1 MIVTFRKLITVNLV
15 LLLVLLLTI
24 VISLCF
30 GTMRIGLGTV
40 LKALLWGSGG
50 AEHEMGQTL
59 DTIIL
64 SIRLPRVLLAALV
77 GCALSVAGSIFQ
89 ALLRNPLADPYI
101 LGISSGS
108 AVGAVL
114 AMMLGLAATSFG
126 LPLASFVGAIGTVVI
141 VFNVGRMGRRVH
153 TNTLLL
159 AGVVINAFFGAVL
172 MFLVSISRTE
182 ALHDIIFW
190 LMGDF
195 SFAEYRGVFLALPY
209 IVLGVFLVYFFA
221 RRLNL
226 IVAGEDEALQL
237 GVDVER
243 VKKYAYALAS
253 LVTAAAVSVCGLIG
267 FVGLMIPHMVRL
279 VLGPDHRLL
288 IPAAGLWGGAFLVI
302 CDTLA
307 RSILAPMELPV
318 GVITAAF
325 GAPFFIYLLKTRSM

>member
-1 MIVTFRKLITVNLV
+1 
-15 LLLVLLLTI
+15 
-24 VISLCF
+24 
-30 GTMRIGLGTV
+30 
-40 LKALLWGSGG
+40 
-50 AEHEMGQTL
+50 
-59 DTIIL
+59 TIIL
-64 SIRLPRVLLAALV
+64 SIRLPRILLAAVV
-77 GCALSVAGSIFQ
+77 GGALSVAGSIFQ

-101 LGISSGS
+101 LGVSSGS

-114 AMMLGLAATSFG
+114 AMMLGLAATSLG
-126 LPLASFVGAIGTVVI
+126 LPLASFLGAIGTVLI

-159 AGVVINAFFGAVL
+159 AGVIINAFFGAVL
-172 MFLVSISRTE
+172 MFLISISKTE
-182 ALHDIIFW
+182 ALHSIIFW

-195 SFAEYRGVFLALPY
+195 SFADYRGLTLASPYVLTGVLLAYFL
-209 IVLGVFLVYFFA
+209 A

-226 IVAGEDEALQL
+226 IVAGEEEASQL

-253 LVTAAAVSVCGLIG
+253 LITAAAVSVCGLIG
-267 FVGLMIPHMVRL
+267 FVGLMIPHMIRL
-279 VLGPDHRLL
+279 ILGSDHRLL
-288 IPAAGLWGGAFLVI
+288 IPAAALWGAGFLVI

-318 GVITAAF
+318 GVVTAAF

>member
-40 LKALLWGSGG
+40 LKALLWGFGG

-182 ALHDIIFW
+182 TLHGIIFW

-195 SFAEYRGVFLALPY
+195 SFAEYRGVLLALPY

>member
-1 MIVTFRKLITVNLV
+1 MIVTFRRFIAVNLV
-15 LLLVLLLTI
+15 LLVVLLLTM
-24 VISLCF
+24 VICLCF
-30 GTMRIGLGTV
+30 GTIHIGLGKV
-40 LKALLWGSGG
+40 FKALLWGFGG
-50 AEHEMGQTL
+50 ADQGTGQTI
-59 DTIIL
+59 DTIIF

-126 LPLASFVGAIGTVVI
+126 LPLASFIGGIGTVAI

-159 AGVVINAFFGAVL
+159 AGVIINAFFGAVL
-172 MFLVSISRTE
+172 MFLISISRTE
-182 ALHDIIFW
+182 ALHSIIFW

-195 SFAEYRGVFLALPY
+195 SFADYRRMALASPYIFSGVFLAY
-209 IVLGVFLVYFFA
+209 FLA

-226 IVAGEDEALQL
+226 IVAGEDEALQF

-267 FVGLMIPHMVRL
+267 FVGLMIPHMIRL
-279 VLGPDHRLL
+279 VLGSDHRLL
-288 IPAAGLWGGAFLVI
+288 IPAAGLWGAAFLVI

>member
-1 MIVTFRKLITVNLV
+1 MIATFRKFIAINLILLAILLITM
-15 LLLVLLLTI
+15 T
-24 VISLCF
+24 ISLGF
-30 GTMRIGLGTV
+30 GTTRIGIGTI
-40 LKALLWGSGG
+40 LEALLWGLRG
-50 AEHEMGQTL
+50 ADQGTGHPL
-59 DTIIL
+59 YTIVF

-77 GCALSVAGSIFQ
+77 GCALSVAGSMFQ

-114 AMMLGLAATSFG
+114 AMMFGLAATSFG
-126 LPLASFVGAIGTVVI
+126 LPLASFVGAIGTVLI

-159 AGVVINAFFGAVL
+159 AGVIINAFFGAIL
-172 MFLVSISRTE
+172 MFLISISRSE
-182 ALHDIIFW
+182 ALHSIIFW

-195 SFAEYRGVFLALPY
+195 SFADYRAVGLAFPY
-209 IVLGVFLVYFFA
+209 IVFGVFVAYFFA

-226 IVAGEDEALQL
+226 ILAGEDEAIQL

-243 VKKYAYALAS
+243 LKKYTYGLAS

-267 FVGLMIPHMVRL
+267 FVGLMIPHMIRL
-279 VLGPDHRLL
+279 VLGSDHRLL
-288 IPAAGLWGGAFLVI
+288 IPAAGLWGATFLVI

-307 RSILAPMELPV
+307 RSVLAPMELPV

>member
-30 GTMRIGLGTV
+30 GTIGIGLGTV
-40 LKALLWGSGG
+40 LKALVGGFGG

-126 LPLASFVGAIGTVVI
+126 LPLASFLGAIGTVVI

-195 SFAEYRGVFLALPY
+195 SFAEYRGVLLALPY
-209 IVLGVFLVYFFA
+209 IVLGVFIVYFFA

>member
-1 MIVTFRKLITVNLV
+1 MIATLRRFVAVNIV
-15 LLLVLLLTI
+15 LLACLMLTMLVCL
-24 VISLCF
+24 SF
-30 GTMRIGLGTV
+30 GTIRAGLGEV
-40 LKALLWGSGG
+40 LESLLRGFGLTSAEKA
-50 AEHEMGQTL
+50 EIL
-59 DTIIL
+59 DTIIF
-64 SIRLPRVLLAALV
+64 SIRLPRVLMAALV
-77 GCALSVAGSIFQ
+77 GSALSVAGALFQ

-114 AMMLGLAATSFG
+114 AMMFGLAATSFG
-126 LPLASFVGAIGTVVI
+126 LPLASFAGALGTVVL

-159 AGVVINAFFGAVL
+159 AGVIFNAFFGAVL
-172 MFLVSISRTE
+172 MFLISVARTE
-182 ALHDIIFW
+182 ALHSIIFW

-195 SFAEYRGVFLALPY
+195 SFADFQGVALAFPY
-209 IVLGVFLVYFFA
+209 IIAGVILAYFLG

-226 IVAGEDEALQL
+226 ILAGEEEALQL

-243 VKKYAYALAS
+243 IKKYAYVLAS

-267 FVGLMIPHMVRL
+267 FVGLMIPHMIRL
-279 VLGPDHRLL
+279 VLGSDHRLL
-288 IPAAGLWGGAFLVI
+288 IPAAALWGAIFLVV

-307 RSILAPMELPV
+307 RTLLAPMELPV

>member
-1 MIVTFRKLITVNLV
+1 MIATLRKFLAVNVILLFA
-15 LLLVLLLTI
+15 LLLIMLICL
-24 VISLCF
+24 SF
-30 GTMRIGLGTV
+30 GTVRIGLSDV
-40 LKALLWGSGG
+40 FRALVSGLRDG
-50 AEHEMGQTL
+50 DPGGGQGYF
-59 DTIIL
+59 TIIL
-64 SIRLPRVLLAALV
+64 SIRLPRILLAAVV
-77 GCALSVAGSIFQ
+77 GGALSVAGSIFQ

-101 LGISSGS
+101 LGVSSGS

-114 AMMLGLAATSFG
+114 AMMLGLAATSLG
-126 LPLASFVGAIGTVVI
+126 LPLASFLGAIGTVLI

-159 AGVVINAFFGAVL
+159 AGVIINAFFGAVL
-172 MFLVSISRTE
+172 MFLISISKTE
-182 ALHDIIFW
+182 ALHSIIFW

-195 SFAEYRGVFLALPY
+195 SFADYRGLTLASPYVLTGALLAYFL
-209 IVLGVFLVYFFA
+209 A

-226 IVAGEDEALQL
+226 IVAGEDEASQL

-253 LVTAAAVSVCGLIG
+253 LITAAAVSVCGLIG
-267 FVGLMIPHMVRL
+267 FVGLMIPHMIRL
-279 VLGPDHRLL
+279 ILGSDHRLL
-288 IPAAGLWGGAFLVI
+288 IPAAALWGAGFLVI

-318 GVITAAF
+318 GVVTAAF

>member
-1 MIVTFRKLITVNLV
+1 MIVTLRRSISVTLV
-15 LLLVLLLTI
+15 LGAALALVMTA
-24 VISLCF
+24 SLCF
-30 GTMRIGLGTV
+30 GTIPIDPGEILR
-40 LKALLWGSGG
+40 ALVWNLTGRGESSIR
-50 AEHEMGQTL
+50 
-59 DTIIL
+59 DTIII

-77 GCALSVAGSIFQ
+77 GGALSVAGSIFQ

-101 LGISSGS
+101 LGVSSGS

-114 AMMLGLAATSFG
+114 AMMLGLGAMSLG
-126 LPLASFVGAIGTVVI
+126 LPLASFAGALGTVLL

-159 AGVVINAFFGAVL
+159 AGVIINAFFGAVL
-172 MFLVSISRTE
+172 MFLISISRHE
-182 ALHDIIFW
+182 ALHTIVFW

-195 SFAEYRGVFLALPY
+195 SFADFAGVTLIFPYVVTGISLAYL
-209 IVLGVFLVYFFA
+209 LA

-226 IVAGEDEALQL
+226 LVAGEDEAIQL

-243 VKKYAYALAS
+243 VKKSAYVLGS
-253 LVTAAAVSVCGLIG
+253 LITAAAVSVCGLIG

-288 IPAAGLWGGAFLVI
+288 IPASCLWGAAFLVI

-307 RSILAPMELPV
+307 RTILAPIELPV
-318 GVITAAF
+318 GVITSAF
-325 GAPFFIYLLKTRSM
+325 GAPFFIYLLKTRSI

>member
-1 MIVTFRKLITVNLV
+1 MIVTFKKFIAVNVVLVACLV
-15 LLLVLLLTI
+15 LTMLVC
-24 VISLCF
+24 LCF
-30 GTMRIGLGTV
+30 GTIRAGLYHVFESLLRGFGMITRE
-40 LKALLWGSGG
+40 KA
-50 AEHEMGQTL
+50 EVL
-59 DTIIL
+59 DTIIF
-64 SIRLPRVLLAALV
+64 SIRLPRVIMAALV
-77 GCALSVAGSIFQ
+77 GSALSVAGALFQ

-126 LPLASFVGAIGTVVI
+126 LPLASFGGAIGTVLL

-159 AGVVINAFFGAVL
+159 AGVIFNAFFGAVL
-172 MFLVSISRTE
+172 MFLISVARTE
-182 ALHDIIFW
+182 ALHSIIFW

-195 SFAEYRGVFLALPY
+195 SFADFKGVALAFPY
-209 IVLGVFLVYFFA
+209 ILIGIALSYFLA

-226 IVAGEDEALQL
+226 ILAGEEEALQL

-243 VKKYAYALAS
+243 VKKYAYVLAS
-253 LVTAAAVSVCGLIG
+253 LVTAAAVSVCGLVG
-267 FVGLMIPHMVRL
+267 FVGLMIPHMIRL
-279 VLGPDHRLL
+279 VLGSDHRLL
-288 IPAAGLWGGAFLVI
+288 IPAAALWGATFLVI

-307 RSILAPMELPV
+307 RTLLAPMELPV

>member
-1 MIVTFRKLITVNLV
+1 MIVTFRRFVAVNLV
-15 LLLVLLLTI
+15 LLVVLLLTM
-24 VISLCF
+24 VICLCF
-30 GTMRIGLGTV
+30 GTIRIGLGDV
-40 LKALLWGSGG
+40 SRALLWGFGG
-50 AEHEMGQTL
+50 AEQGTGETL
-59 DTIIL
+59 GTIIF

-126 LPLASFVGAIGTVVI
+126 LPLASFMGAIGTVVI

-159 AGVVINAFFGAVL
+159 AGVIINAFFGAVL
-172 MFLVSISRTE
+172 MFLISISRTE
-182 ALHDIIFW
+182 TLHTIIFW

-195 SFAEYRGVFLALPY
+195 SFADYRGVALAFPY
-209 IVLGVFLVYFFA
+209 ILVGVPLVYFFA

-243 VKKYAYALAS
+243 IKKYAYALAS
-253 LVTAAAVSVCGLIG
+253 LITAAAVSVCGLIG
-267 FVGLMIPHMVRL
+267 FVGLMIPHMIRL
-279 VLGPDHRLL
+279 VLGSDHRLL
-288 IPAAGLWGGAFLVI
+288 IPAAGLWGAAFLVI

>member
-1 MIVTFRKLITVNLV
+1 MIVTFRRFLVVNFV
-15 LLLVLLLTI
+15 LLAVLILIMTTCLSFGTVRIGIAEVTRLLL
-24 VISLCF
+24 SGLS
-30 GTMRIGLGTV
+30 GTH
-40 LKALLWGSGG
+40 
-50 AEHEMGQTL
+50 HETEQTFA
-59 DTIIL
+59 TIIL

-77 GCALSVAGSIFQ
+77 GGGLSVAGSIFQ

-101 LGISSGS
+101 LGVSSGS

-114 AMMLGLAATSFG
+114 AMMMGLAATSWG
-126 LPLASFVGAIGTVVI
+126 LPLASFLGAIGTVAI
-141 VFNVGRMGRRVH
+141 VFNVGRMGRRIH

-159 AGVVINAFFGAVL
+159 AGVIINAFFGAVL
-172 MFLVSISRTE
+172 MFLISISRTE
-182 ALHDIIFW
+182 ALHSIVFW

-195 SFAEYRGVFLALPY
+195 SFADYRGVALAFPYIFCGVFLAY
-209 IVLGVFLVYFFA
+209 FLG

-237 GVDVER
+237 GVEVER

-267 FVGLMIPHMVRL
+267 FVGLMIPHMIRL
-279 VLGPDHRLL
+279 TLGSDHRLL
-288 IPAAGLWGGAFLVI
+288 IPSAGLWGASFLVI

-307 RSILAPMELPV
+307 RSILAPLELPV

>member
-1 MIVTFRKLITVNLV
+1 MIVTFRRFITINLV
-15 LLLVLLLTI
+15 LLGILVLTM
-24 VISLCF
+24 VICLCF
-30 GTMRIGLGTV
+30 GTISIGPGRVVEV
-40 LKALLWGSGG
+40 LLSKLRG
-50 AEHEMGQTL
+50 AEQGREQIL

-77 GCALSVAGSIFQ
+77 GCALSVAGSLFQ
-89 ALLRNPLADPYI
+89 ALLRNPLADPYV
-101 LGISSGS
+101 LGVSSGS

-114 AMMLGLAATSFG
+114 AMILGLAATSFG
-126 LPLASFVGAIGTVVI
+126 LPLASFAGAIGTVMI
-141 VFNVGRMGRRVH
+141 VFYVGSMGRRVH

-159 AGVVINAFFGAVL
+159 AGVIINAFFGAVL
-172 MFLVSISRTE
+172 MFLISISRTE
-182 ALHDIIFW
+182 ALHSIIFW

-195 SFAEYRGVFLALPY
+195 SFADYQRVILAFPY
-209 IVLGVFLVYFFA
+209 IFAGVLLAYFLA

-226 IVAGEDEALQL
+226 ILAGEDEALQL

-243 VKKYAYALAS
+243 LKKYTYALAS

-267 FVGLMIPHMVRL
+267 FVGLMIPHMIRL
-279 VLGPDHRLL
+279 VLGSDHRLL
-288 IPAAGLWGGAFLVI
+288 IPAAALWGATFLVI

-307 RSILAPMELPV
+307 RSILAPTELPV

>member
-1 MIVTFRKLITVNLV
+1 MIVTFRRFIAVNLI
-15 LLLVLLLTI
+15 LLGVLLLTM
-24 VISLCF
+24 VICLCF
-30 GTMRIGLGTV
+30 GTVHIGPGSV
-40 LKALLWGSGG
+40 FKALMSGFWGTEQGK
-50 AEHEMGQTL
+50 EQIL

-77 GCALSVAGSIFQ
+77 GCALSVAGSLFQ
-89 ALLRNPLADPYI
+89 ALLRNPLADPYV

-126 LPLASFVGAIGTVVI
+126 LPLASFIGALGTVMI
-141 VFNVGRMGRRVH
+141 VFHVGRMGRRVH

-172 MFLVSISRTE
+172 MFLISISRTE
-182 ALHDIIFW
+182 ALHSIIFW

-195 SFAEYRGVFLALPY
+195 SFADYHGVVLAFPYILSGVFLAY
-209 IVLGVFLVYFFA
+209 FLA

-226 IVAGEDEALQL
+226 ILAGEDEALQL

-243 VKKYAYALAS
+243 LKKYAYALAS

-279 VLGPDHRLL
+279 VLGADHRLL
-288 IPAAGLWGGAFLVI
+288 IPAAGLWGATFLVI

-307 RSILAPMELPV
+307 RSILAPRELPV

-325 GAPFFIYLLKTRSM
+325 GAPFFIYLLRTRSM

>member
-1 MIVTFRKLITVNLV
+1 MIVTFKRFVVVNVV
-15 LLLVLLLTI
+15 LLGLLMATMLI
-24 VISLCF
+24 CLCF
-30 GTMRIGLGTV
+30 GTIRIGLGDV
-40 LKALLWGSGG
+40 WKALVQGLGG
-50 AEHEMGQTL
+50 PEQGADQTL
-59 DTIIL
+59 TTIVF

-77 GCALSVAGSIFQ
+77 GCALSVAGSLFQ
-89 ALLRNPLADPYI
+89 ALLRNPLADPYV

-126 LPLASFVGAIGTVVI
+126 LPLASFLGALGTVVI
-141 VFNVGRMGRRVH
+141 VFNVGRMGRRIH

-159 AGVVINAFFGAVL
+159 AGVIINAFFGAVL
-172 MFLVSISRTE
+172 MFLVSISKTE
-182 ALHDIIFW
+182 ALHSIIFW

-195 SFAEYRGVFLALPY
+195 SFADYRGVILAFPY
-209 IVLGVFLVYFFA
+209 IASGVVLAYLLA

-226 IVAGEDEALQL
+226 ILMGEEEALQL

-243 VKKYAYALAS
+243 VKRYAYGLAS

-279 VLGPDHRLL
+279 VLGSDHRLL
-288 IPAAGLWGGAFLVI
+288 IPAAALWGATFLVV

>member
-1 MIVTFRKLITVNLV
+1 MIVTFRRFVAVNLILSVV
-15 LLLVLLLTI
+15 LLI
-24 VISLCF
+24 VMVICLCF
-30 GTMRIGLGTV
+30 GTIRIGFGNV
-40 LKALLWGSGG
+40 FRALLWGLTG
-50 AEHEMGQTL
+50 AEQDMGQTL
-59 DTIIL
+59 DTIIF

-77 GCALSVAGSIFQ
+77 GGGLSVAGSIFQ

-101 LGISSGS
+101 LGVSSGS

-126 LPLASFVGAIGTVVI
+126 LPLTSFVGAIGTVLI
-141 VFNVGRMGRRVH
+141 VFNVGKMGRRIH

-159 AGVVINAFFGAVL
+159 AGVIINAFFGAVL
-172 MFLVSISRTE
+172 MFLISISKTE
-182 ALHDIIFW
+182 ALHSIIFW

-195 SFAEYRGVFLALPY
+195 SLADYRGVALGFPYIFSGVFLAY
-209 IVLGVFLVYFFA
+209 FLA

-226 IVAGEDEALQL
+226 VVAGEDEAIQL

-243 VKKYAYALAS
+243 IKKYAYALAS
-253 LVTAAAVSVCGLIG
+253 LITAAAVSVCGLIG
-267 FVGLMIPHMVRL
+267 FVGLMIPHMIRL
-279 VLGPDHRLL
+279 VLGSDHRLL
-288 IPAAGLWGGAFLVI
+288 IPAAGLWGAAFLVI

-325 GAPFFIYLLKTRSM
+325 GAPFFLYLLKTRSM

>member
-1 MIVTFRKLITVNLV
+1 MLICL
-15 LLLVLLLTI
+15 
-24 VISLCF
+24 SF
-30 GTMRIGLGTV
+30 GTVRIGLAEV
-40 LKALLWGSGG
+40 LRSLIWGIKGI
-50 AEHEMGQTL
+50 GQEEGQRL
-59 DTIIL
+59 STIIL
-64 SIRLPRVLLAALV
+64 SIRLPRILLAAIV
-77 GCALSVAGSIFQ
+77 GGALSVAGSMFQ

-101 LGISSGS
+101 LGVSSGS

-114 AMMLGLAATSFG
+114 AMMLGLAATSLG
-126 LPLASFVGAIGTVVI
+126 LPLASFVGAIGTVLI

-159 AGVVINAFFGAVL
+159 AGVIINAFFGAIL
-172 MFLVSISRTE
+172 MFLISISRTE
-182 ALHDIIFW
+182 ALHSIIFW

-195 SFAEYRGVFLALPY
+195 SFADYRKVALAFPY
-209 IVLGVFLVYFFA
+209 IFSGIVLAYFLA

-267 FVGLMIPHMVRL
+267 FVGLMIPHMIRL
-279 VLGPDHRLL
+279 ILGSDHRLL
-288 IPAAGLWGGAFLVI
+288 IPATGLWGAAFLVI

-318 GVITAAF
+318 GVVTAAF